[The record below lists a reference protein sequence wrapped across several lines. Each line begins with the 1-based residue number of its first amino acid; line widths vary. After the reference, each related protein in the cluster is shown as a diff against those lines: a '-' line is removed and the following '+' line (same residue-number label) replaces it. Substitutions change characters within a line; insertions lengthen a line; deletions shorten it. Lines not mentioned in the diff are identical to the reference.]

1 MQTCF
6 LHEFSLMSIF
16 FIVEERLWQQQS
28 SRRLSKE
35 EIKKELNDSLVYNEN
50 NDREDLNEQ
59 ANIMESYEEAM
70 DIIKEYKDII
80 KTNKKN
86 IIQLVG
92 KYPKM
97 MKGSV
102 TLNFL
107 KIYYKDIK
115 NVCKENEEDFKEAR
129 VI

>member
-50 NDREDLNEQ
+50 IDREDLNEQ

-86 IIQLVG
+86 IIQVVG

-97 MKGSV
+97 MKASV

>member
-6 LHEFSLMSIF
+6 LHEFSLMTIF

-35 EIKKELNDSLVYNEN
+35 EIKKELNDSLVHNEN

-97 MKGSV
+97 MKASV

>member
-6 LHEFSLMSIF
+6 LHEFSLMTIF

-50 NDREDLNEQ
+50 IDREDLNEQ

>member
-50 NDREDLNEQ
+50 IDREDLNEQ

-97 MKGSV
+97 MKASV

>member
-50 NDREDLNEQ
+50 IDREDLNEQ

-97 MKGSV
+97 MKASV

-107 KIYYKDIK
+107 KSYYKDIK
-115 NVCKENEEDFKEAR
+115 NVCKENQEDFKEAR

>member
-50 NDREDLNEQ
+50 IDREDLNEQ

>member
-6 LHEFSLMSIF
+6 LHEFSLMTIF

-50 NDREDLNEQ
+50 IDREDLNEQ

-97 MKGSV
+97 MKASV

>member
-6 LHEFSLMSIF
+6 LHEFSLMTIF

>member
-6 LHEFSLMSIF
+6 LHEFSLMTIF

-97 MKGSV
+97 MKASV

>member
-6 LHEFSLMSIF
+6 LHEFSLMTIF

-70 DIIKEYKDII
+70 DIIKEYIDII

-97 MKGSV
+97 MKASV

>member
-6 LHEFSLMSIF
+6 LHEFSLMTIF
-16 FIVEERLWQQQS
+16 FIVEERFWQQQS

-97 MKGSV
+97 MKASV

>member
-97 MKGSV
+97 MKASV